1 MVQKSPFRY
10 PGGKSR
16 AVKILEK
23 YFTDVDSFCSPFLG
37 GGSFEIYMA
46 EKGK

>member
-1 MVQKSPFRY
+1 MKQKSPFRY

-23 YFTDVDSFCSPFLG
+23 YYILLKN
-37 GGSFEIYMA
+37 IKYI
-46 EKGK
+46 